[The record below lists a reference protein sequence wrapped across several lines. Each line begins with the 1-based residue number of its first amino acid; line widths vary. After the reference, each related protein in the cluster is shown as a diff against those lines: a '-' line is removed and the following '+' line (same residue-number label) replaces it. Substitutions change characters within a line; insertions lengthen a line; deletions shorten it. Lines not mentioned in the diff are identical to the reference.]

1 MSMCCFSFLQCQMSN
16 IGIFYAT
23 WADINEIY
31 YDKPELLVYIFLII
45 YIKFTF
51 ILEILQISVKL
62 IIQIDKTL
70 VILLT
75 FQNILLIFVEKDSF
89 PQNE

>member
-1 MSMCCFSFLQCQMSN
+1 MSN

-23 WADINEIY
+23 CADINEIY